1 MNFLPGKRV
10 LLGVTGG
17 IAAYKSAELTRLLVK
32 AGADVRVV
40 MTDGAKAFVTPLTYQ
55 ALSGNPVHHELLDE
69 TAEAGMGHIE
79 LAKWA
84 DRILIAPASA
94 NFIARL
100 RQGMASDLLSTL
112 CLASSAPIL
121 VAPAM
126 NQQMWSNAQTQE
138 NVASLEQRGIHILGP
153 DIGDQACGD
162 FGAGRMLEPADLL
175 QHLNLSFSS
184 QLLGGLNVMIT
195 AGPTREAI
203 DAVRFI
209 SNRSSGK
216 MGFAIA
222 SAAREAGANVT
233 LVTGPVSLQTPEGI
247 TRINVETAE
256 QMGQCVL
263 DQLADQHILIGSAAV
278 ADYVPSNSFQGKLKK
293 SSQQLSI
300 ELTPT
305 LDIMREVGGMTDR
318 PFTVGFAAETDNI
331 KTYAQEKRRS
341 KNMDM
346 IAANQVGVPE
356 SGFEVDTNS
365 LDIYWANGE
374 QHLALAHKT
383 KIARQLVEVIS
394 RQYRENQ
401 GDNA

>member
-1 MNFLPGKRV
+1 M
-10 LLGVTGG
+10 LGVTGG

-32 AGADVRVV
+32 SGADVRVV

-69 TAEAGMGHIE
+69 TAEAGMGHIA

-100 RQGMASDLLSTL
+100 SHGMANDLLSTL
-112 CLASSAPIL
+112 CLASAAPIL
-121 VAPAM
+121 LAPAM
-126 NQQMWSNAQTQE
+126 NQQMWANAQTQE
-138 NVASLEQRGIHILGP
+138 NVGHLEQQDIQILGP
-153 DIGDQACGD
+153 EVGEQACGD
-162 FGAGRMLEPADLL
+162 FGAGRMLEPTELL

-184 QLLGGLNVMIT
+184 QLLGDLNVMIT

-222 SAAREAGANVT
+222 GAAREAGANVT
-233 LVTGPVSLQTPEGI
+233 LVSGPVSLQTPEGI
-247 TRINVETAE
+247 TRIDVETAE
-256 QMGQCVL
+256 QMGQCVF
-263 DQLADQHILIGSAAV
+263 DRLASQHILIGSAAV

-293 SSQQLSI
+293 SSQQMSI
-300 ELTPT
+300 ELSPT
-305 LDIMREVGGMTDR
+305 LDIMREVGNMTNR
-318 PFTVGFAAETDNI
+318 PFTVGFAAETDNVQA
-331 KTYAQEKRRS
+331 YAQQKRES

-356 SGFEVDTNS
+356 SGFEVDNNS
-365 LDIYWANGE
+365 LDIYWASGE
-374 QHLALAHKT
+374 QHLALAHKN
-383 KIARQLVEVIS
+383 KIARQLVELIS
-394 RQYRENQ
+394 SRYREDRA
-401 GDNA
+401 GDQ

>member
-32 AGADVRVV
+32 SGADVRVV

-84 DRILIAPASA
+84 DRILVAPASA

-112 CLASSAPIL
+112 CLASAAPIL

-138 NVASLEQRGIHILGP
+138 NVAGLEQRGIHILGP

-175 QHLNLSFSS
+175 QHLNRSFSS

-222 SAAREAGANVT
+222 RAAREAGANVI

-305 LDIMREVGGMTDR
+305 LDIMREVGGMADR

-341 KNMDM
+341 KSMDM

-356 SGFEVDTNS
+356 SGFEVDNNS
-365 LDIYWANGE
+365 LDIYWTNGE
-374 QHLALAHKT
+374 QHLPLAHKN

-394 RQYRENQ
+394 RQYRESQ